1 MASIGKKTASDPLN
15 ISSAVFSIFNK
26 KRSDLPSDLSCL
38 SCDVHSHLIP
48 GIDDGAPDM
57 ESSLRLIRGLIALG
71 YKKIITT
78 PHINA
83 DIFPNTPEIIRAG
96 QAAVIAEL
104 QRQKIAVEFNAAAEY
119 LMDEHFT
126 RTLEASGAF
135 LTPKAGGPFLTPEA
149 GGPFLTLK
157 DNLILVELSFAIPSI
172 NLKEILFNLQLKGY
186 QPVLAHP
193 ERYLYFGANKGWYD
207 QIRDAGALFQLNLL
221 SLRGYYGKESQQL
234 AEYLIKKKYVDL
246 LGTDMHNERHLEM
259 LGSSPRLLR
268 TVHELVDAGLV
279 RNATL

>member
-1 MASIGKKTASDPLN
+1 
-15 ISSAVFSIFNK
+15 VFSIFK
-26 KRSDLPSDLSCL
+26 KKHSDPPADLRCL
-38 SCDVHSHLIP
+38 SCDMHSHLIP
-48 GIDDGAPDM
+48 GIDDGSPDM
-57 ESSLRLIRGLIALG
+57 ETSLRLIRGLVALG

-83 DIFPNTPEIIRAG
+83 DIFPNTPEIIAAG
-96 QAAVIAEL
+96 RAAVVAEL

-119 LMDEHFT
+119 LMDERFT
-126 RTLEASGAF
+126 AIL
-135 LTPKAGGPFLTPEA
+135 EA
-149 GGPFLTLK
+149 GGPLLTLK
-157 DNLILVELSFAIPSI
+157 DNLILVELSFAVPSI
-172 NLKEILFNLQLKGY
+172 NLKEVLFTLQLKGY

-221 SLRGYYGKESQQL
+221 SLRGHYGKDSQQL

-246 LGTDMHNERHLEM
+246 LGSDMHNDRHLDL
-259 LGSSPRLLR
+259 LGSSPRLIR

-279 RNATL
+279 RNAEL